1 MGQLS
6 NLTIYRLRKWM
17 ARYRFLFPSTM
28 TPLSD
33 ISPKTVTQQE
43 FLLFHI
49 IPYYPCSSP
58 GTATVQKKVSLLV
71 SSRGI
76 LHYSV
81 TTVPCWRLRGV
92 SGERLKHAQVQA
104 ICQLPDRTDGLDC
117 TELSVLSAIWCY
129 LWFSEADTFRYMSF
143 PSGRTKSTF
152 WIPAGCYTCRR
163 RSLKTRRSARAVHSS
178 GTAGIDSFFWSRSLD
193 VVVPQDFPAVVLA
206 NHSAGVH
213 GCGSTKH
220 GDTG

>member
-1 MGQLS
+1 MDGQIPFFVS
-6 NLTIYRLRKWM
+6 FNH
-17 ARYRFLFPSTM
+17 
-28 TPLSD
+28 D
-33 ISPKTVTQQE
+33 SPKWHISKDRDTARI
-43 FLLFHI
+43 LI

-58 GTATVQKKVSLLV
+58 GTTTVQQKKVSLLV
-71 SSRGI
+71 SSSGI

-129 LWFSEADTFRYMSF
+129 LWFSEADTFRYMAF
-143 PSGRTKSTF
+143 PVAGQSQHSGSQ
-152 WIPAGCYTCRR
+152 PAATLAEDAPWKPG
-163 RSLKTRRSARAVHSS
+163 AVHAQC
-178 GTAGIDSFFWSRSLD
+178 TAVAQQGLILFFLSRSLD